1 MARMHSRKKGNA
13 GSKRPYRTA
22 PPEWGEYTPEEVKEL
37 VLKLANEGQNPSRI
51 GTIMRDQNGV
61 PNVKLSS
68 GKRIAK
74 ILEENDIKPDLPEDL
89 INLIIRAVALDKHLK
104 ANPKDRSSKRGL
116 QLTESKIR
124 RLVKYY
130 QRSNRIP
137 EDWKYNIKTAKLL
150 VK

>member
-1 MARMHSRKKGNA
+1 MHSRKKGNA
-13 GSKRPYRTA
+13 GSKRPYRTS
-22 PPEWGEYTPEEVKEL
+22 PPEWVEYNSEEVKEL
-37 VLKLANEGQNPSRI
+37 VLKLANEGQTPSRI

-61 PNVKLSS
+61 PNVKLST
-68 GKRIAK
+68 GKKIAK

-89 INLIIRAVALDKHLK
+89 INLIIKAVTLDKHLK
-104 ANPKDRSSKRGL
+104 SNPKDRSSKRGL

-130 QRSNRIP
+130 QWSNRISG
-137 EDWKYNIKTAKLL
+137 DWKYNIKTAKLL